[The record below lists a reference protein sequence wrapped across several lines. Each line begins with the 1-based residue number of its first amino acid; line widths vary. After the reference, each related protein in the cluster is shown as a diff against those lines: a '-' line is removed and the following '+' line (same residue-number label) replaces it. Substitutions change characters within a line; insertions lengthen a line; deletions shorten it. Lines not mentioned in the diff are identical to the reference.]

1 MKMTFAWSLAALLL
15 SGAALAQTPTQ
26 TTGTVQGGAAVNAPA
41 PIAPTAPVSDL
52 GISGHAGVAATA
64 DSGPQPWKDV
74 MGWLPLKKGMRE
86 ADVLDLL
93 GPDHQETL
101 TKGGKLWTYQD
112 ANALLFGS
120 LTFKDGQLEN
130 WTSPRF

>member
-1 MKMTFAWSLAALLL
+1 MKTTFAAVLMALLPC
-15 SGAALAQTPTQ
+15 GAALAQTPIQ
-26 TTGTVQGGAAVNAPA
+26 ATGSVQAGAAVSAPA
-41 PIAPTAPVSDL
+41 PIAPTAAVSDL
-52 GISGHAGVAATA
+52 GINAHAGAAATA

-86 ADVLDLL
+86 AEVLDLL
-93 GPDHQETL
+93 GPDHHETL